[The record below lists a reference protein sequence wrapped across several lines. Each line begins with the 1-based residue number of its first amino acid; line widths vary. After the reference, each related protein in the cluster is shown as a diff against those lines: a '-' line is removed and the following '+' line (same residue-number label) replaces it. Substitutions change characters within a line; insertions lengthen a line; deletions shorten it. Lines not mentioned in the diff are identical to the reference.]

1 MKNLL
6 LYTTT
11 VLIWGSTWLAIK
23 FLLGETAPVLSVA
36 YRFTLASLLLL
47 GFSKWRGLKLRFSPR
62 QHLFMALQG
71 LLLFSINY
79 LLVYLAELHLTSGLV
94 AVVFSTLVFMN
105 IFIGAL
111 LLGTPVR
118 LNVVLGG
125 LVGLVGVA
133 LVFLPELRAFSL
145 QDRGFLGLTLSF
157 ASALFA
163 SLGNITAARNQREGL
178 PVVQTN
184 AFGMGYGA
192 IAMYAYALLGGVP
205 FSFSVTPA
213 YIGSLVYLAV
223 FGSIIAFGAY
233 LTLLGRIGADRAAY
247 ASLLFPLVALGI
259 STYFEGYSWSSSA
272 QLGVLL
278 VVAGNFMILSWKRLK
293 APRHNSK
300 LLLDNRLTNK

>member
-1 MKNLL
+1 MKNML
-6 LYTTT
+6 LYITT

-23 FLLGETAPVLSVA
+23 FQLGETDPVLSVA

-47 GFSKWRGLKLRFSPR
+47 GFSKLRGLNLRFSPR
-62 QHLFMALQG
+62 QHLFIALQG
-71 LLLFSINY
+71 VLLFSINY

-105 IFIGAL
+105 IFLGAL

-125 LVGLVGVA
+125 ALGLVGVA

-145 QDRGFLGLTLSF
+145 QDRGFIGLTLSF
-157 ASALFA
+157 ASTLFA
-163 SLGNITAARNQREGL
+163 SLGNITAARNQRAGM

-192 IAMYAYALLGGVP
+192 LAMYVYALLRGVP
-205 FSFSVTPA
+205 FSFSLAPGYVA
-213 YIGSLVYLAV
+213 SLLYLAV

-259 STYFEGYSWSSSA
+259 STYFEGYTWSDFA
-272 QLGVLL
+272 ILGVLL
-278 VVAGNFMILSWKRLK
+278 VVAGNFLILSWKWRK
-293 APRHNSK
+293 APKPQLESS
-300 LLLDNRLTNK
+300 TG